1 MRSFSFQDCKRDYV
15 EALRVRQM
23 AKQWYVI
30 HTQTGYEDRV
40 KTALE
45 SKVKTGLTKDLVS
58 QMLIPIEQVSE
69 VKGGKKKISQRKF
82 FPGYILVEMELTDET
97 WYLIKNIPGVTGFV
111 GAGARPLPLKE
122 EEVNTILK
130 QAKEAKEKPT
140 PKVVFEKGESIRV
153 TDGPFTNF
161 NGTIEEANPAKGKIK
176 VMISIFGRA
185 APVEL
190 ETWQVEKV

>member
-1 MRSFSFQDCKRDYV
+1 MPKH
-15 EALRVRQM
+15 
-23 AKQWYVI
+23 WYVI

-40 KTALE
+40 RAILDAKIKA
-45 SKVKTGLTKDLVS
+45 GLTKDEINQTLV
-58 QMLIPIEQVSE
+58 PIEQVSE
-69 VKGGKKKISQRKF
+69 IKAGKKKISQRKF

-97 WYLIKNIPGVTGFV
+97 WYLIKSIPGVTGFV

-122 EEVNTILK
+122 AEIDMILK

-140 PKVVFEKGESIRV
+140 PKVTFEKGEAVRV
-153 TDGPFTNF
+153 NDGPFINF
-161 NGTIEEANPAKGKIK
+161 NGTIEDTNVAKGKLK

-185 APVEL
+185 TPVEL